1 MYKKIPVPRPGPD
14 EVLLHI
20 HFSGVCHTDLH
31 TLQNDWPIPAP
42 LPLVGGHEGVGTI
55 VAKGDLV
62 GSKDNDKDND
72 SGLRIGARAGVK
84 WLNSSCLA
92 CAFCLAGDEPLCP
105 RAQFSGYTVPGTF
118 QEYTLA
124 KAAHVTRI
132 PDDDAEGRKL
142 DLAAL
147 APVLCAGVTV
157 YKALKESGARPGQ
170 WVVVVGAGGG
180 LGSMAVQYAQAMGLR
195 VVGID
200 GGKEKGDSCR
210 EMGVETYI
218 DYTDFPSDSESGS
231 KDLVRAVR
239 RACYDTT
246 AVASNVEES
255 PLSGPHAVLLLAVSP
270 TPFRQ
275 ATQYVRS
282 RGTIVCVGLPPNA
295 ELRAPVFETVVRMIT
310 IRGSYVGN
318 RQDAQE
324 ALGFF
329 LRGHIK
335 VPVKT
340 VGLSDLGDVYRA
352 LGEGKVV
359 GRCVV
364 DTSR

>member
-1 MYKKIPVPRPGPD
+1 MTEFDIPSEQWAQVIEKSGGPVVYKKIPVPRPGPD

-62 GSKDNDKDND
+62 GTNDT
-72 SGLRIGARAGVK
+72 GLRIGARAGVK

-118 QEYTLA
+118 QQYTLA

-180 LGSMAVQYAQAMGLR
+180 LGSMAVQYARAMGLR

-210 EMGVETYI
+210 KMGVEEYI
-218 DYTDFPSDSESGS
+218 DFTDYASDSEEGS
-231 KDLVRAVR
+231 KELQ
-239 RACYDTT
+239 
-246 AVASNVEES
+246 S

-275 ATQYVRS
+275 AIQYVRS

-329 LRGHIK
+329 LRGDIK

-340 VGLSDLGDVYRA
+340 VGLSELGDVYRA